1 MEEVEIL
8 RGRAKTFLK
17 YAKEALEREDFD
29 FACFSSEQ
37 AAQLFVKSV
46 ILELVGE
53 VPRLHRV
60 RELLHLLSRSVPEM
74 EKPITEFVEENR
86 EALRAL
92 DDAYITSRYMPSMY
106 TREDAEALVRLA
118 EDLIEFIG
126 RVLRNAGIREVL

>member
-1 MEEVEIL
+1 MSMEEVEIL

-17 YAKEALEREDFD
+17 YAKEALERGDFD

-60 RELLHLLSRSVPEM
+60 RELLYLLSRSVPEV
-74 EKPITEFVEENR
+74 EKPITKFIEENR
-86 EALRAL
+86 EGLRAL
-92 DDAYITSRYMPSMY
+92 DDAYIASRYMPYTY
-106 TREDAEALVRLA
+106 TREDAETLVRLA
-118 EDLIEFIG
+118 ENLIELLS
-126 RVLRNAGIREVL
+126 RVSRKCKH

>member
-17 YAKEALEREDFD
+17 YAKEALERGDFD

-37 AAQLFVKSV
+37 AAQLFIKSV

-60 RELLHLLSRSVPEM
+60 RELLYLLGRSVPEM
-74 EKPITEFVEENR
+74 EKPITKFIEENR
-86 EALRAL
+86 DCLL
-92 DDAYITSRYMPSMY
+92 YTSDAAD
-106 TREDAEALVRLA
+106 E
-118 EDLIEFIG
+118 
-126 RVLRNAGIREVL
+126 

>member
-1 MEEVEIL
+1 MSMEEVEIL

-17 YAKEALEREDFD
+17 YAKEALERGDFD

-60 RELLHLLSRSVPEM
+60 RELLYLLSRSVPEV
-74 EKPITEFVEENR
+74 EKPITKFIEENR
-86 EALRAL
+86 EGLRAL
-92 DDAYITSRYMPSMY
+92 DDAYITSRYMPYTY
-106 TREDAEALVRLA
+106 TREDAETLVRLA
-118 EDLIEFIG
+118 ENLIELLS
-126 RVLRNAGIREVL
+126 RVSRKCKH

>member
-17 YAKEALEREDFD
+17 YAKEALERGDFD

-37 AAQLFVKSV
+37 ASQLFVKSV

-53 VPRLHRV
+53 VPRSHRV
-60 RELLHLLSRSVPEM
+60 GELLYLLSKSVPEM
-74 EKPITEFVEENR
+74 EESITEFVRRNR

-92 DDAYITSRYMPSMY
+92 DDAYITSRYLPSTY
-106 TREDAEALVRLA
+106 TREDADVLVKLA
-118 EDLIEFIG
+118 EDLIEF
-126 RVLRNAGIREVL
+126 

>member
-17 YAKEALEREDFD
+17 YAKEALERGDFD

-37 AAQLFVKSV
+37 ATQLFVKSM

-60 RELLHLLSRSVPEM
+60 RELLYLLSRSVPKA
-74 EKPITEFVEENR
+74 EKPITKFIEENR
-86 EALRAL
+86 EGLRAL
-92 DDAYITSRYMPSMY
+92 DDAYIT
-106 TREDAEALVRLA
+106 
-118 EDLIEFIG
+118 
-126 RVLRNAGIREVL
+126 

>member
-17 YAKEALEREDFD
+17 YAKEALERGDFD

-60 RELLHLLSRSVPEM
+60 RELLYLLSRSVPEV
-74 EKPITEFVEENR
+74 EKPITKFIEENR
-86 EALRAL
+86 EGLRAL
-92 DDAYITSRYMPSMY
+92 DDAYITSRYMPYTY
-106 TREDAEALVRLA
+106 TREDAETLVRLA
-118 EDLIEFIG
+118 ENLIELLS
-126 RVLRNAGIREVL
+126 RVSRKCKH

>member
-1 MEEVEIL
+1 MSMEEVEIL

-17 YAKEALEREDFD
+17 YAKEALERGDFD

-60 RELLHLLSRSVPEM
+60 RELLYLLGRSVPEM

-92 DDAYITSRYMPSMY
+92 EDAYITSRYMPSMY
-106 TREDAEALVRLA
+106 TREDAEALVKLA

-126 RVLRNAGIREVL
+126 RVLRECRH

>member
-1 MEEVEIL
+1 MEDVEIL

-17 YAKEALEREDFD
+17 YAKGTLERGDFD

-37 AAQLFVKSV
+37 AAQLFIKSV

-60 RELLHLLSRSVPEM
+60 RELLYLLGRSVPEM
-74 EKPITEFVEENR
+74 EKPITKFIEENR
-86 EALRAL
+86 EVLRAL
-92 DDAYITSRYMPSMY
+92 DDAYITSRYMPSTY

-118 EDLIEFIG
+118 EDLIEFMG
-126 RVLRNAGIREVL
+126 RVLRECRH